1 MASGHIVA
9 SFDEDLAELNTM
21 LARLGG
27 LAEKQFADAMDALER
42 RDIQN
47 IDEIIARDAELD
59 EMEFNLNER
68 GIEIIALR
76 APVARDL
83 RAYYRNN
90 QSCCGT

>member
-9 SFDEDLAELNTM
+9 SFDEDLADLKTM

-47 IDEIIARDAELD
+47 IDERVLGYGWTDDGKDLTGYYVHTENHRLY
-59 EMEFNLNER
+59 FNLKDQYVRKEVWD
-68 GIEIIALR
+68 E
-76 APVARDL
+76 VA
-83 RAYYRNN
+83 
-90 QSCCGT
+90 

>member
-47 IDEIIARDAELD
+47 IDEIIARDANSTKW
-59 EMEFNLNER
+59 NLISMSAVLRSLPCVHRLR
-68 GIEIIALR
+68 GICGAL
-76 APVARDL
+76 
-83 RAYYRNN
+83 
-90 QSCCGT
+90 S